1 MIEKSG
7 SITHAA
13 MLSAR
18 PDAKALY
25 NGVPAIG
32 ENLKGVRVAKKN
44 PVAGAD
50 QRLRVYQARQAV
62 HNSQVKRRRRDQ
74 YVGVAGALAAV
85 LVASLAYWGWSVGP
99 GAPVAESDNQAE
111 LVEQIADGLE
121 DGDQDD
127 SDAGVPDILLSEF
140 RLWDATIEIDGIT
153 VDLELN
159 GMLAPQAVASF
170 VTLAGGGFFDD
181 TSCHRLTTAGIFVL
195 QCGDPEGTGRG
206 GPDYRF
212 GPIENAPADDLY
224 PAGTLAM
231 ARVGGDGSSMGSQ
244 FFLVYE
250 DSVIPSDQA
259 GGYTVFGRVTAGLD
273 ELLGGVIE
281 LGVVDEVSDGQP
293 VANAQ
298 ISRITIR

>member
-1 MIEKSG
+1 M
-7 SITHAA
+7 
-13 MLSAR
+13 
-18 PDAKALY
+18 
-25 NGVPAIG
+25 
-32 ENLKGVRVAKKN
+32 AKKN

-121 DGDQDD
+121 DGDQGD

-170 VTLAGGGFFDD
+170 VTLAGDGFFDD

-231 ARVGGDGSSMGSQ
+231 ARAPGDGSSMGSQ
-244 FFLVYE
+244 FFIVYE
-250 DSVIPSDQA
+250 ESLIGADQA